1 MLKTILCKFT
11 ILHIIYCGMWHIL
24 QETFGARNNCKAVA
38 FDFQIR
44 KTKIKRQRKEE
55 GVGEPWPPLGP
66 RPTSASRTA
75 HSPLLLAALGI
86 CPAAQ
91 PPPSVVFYCS
101 TDRSVAVATGPAHR
115 RHRRGDK
122 IPRRLG
128 LPRLPSPLASSS
140 PRSTSPLFL
149 TPALPIW
156 RKGPTLSSPSPRHH
170 RGHCRPRAPPAC
182 PPASPASAT
191 PSPTTGSG
199 RKPPGNP
206 LPPRLQPPSTT
217 VAAIF
222 LLSGDPPAAT
232 KPITGLLVPL
242 SEPFILLPLCSL
254 SRAL

>member
-24 QETFGARNNCKAVA
+24 QETFGARNNCKEVA

-44 KTKIKRQRKEE
+44 KTKRKRQRKEE

-66 RPTSASRTA
+66 RPTSASRMA

-128 LPRLPSPLASSS
+128 LPRLPSPLASSP
-140 PRSTSPLFL
+140 PRST
-149 TPALPIW
+149 
-156 RKGPTLSSPSPRHH
+156 RSSPSLSRS
-170 RGHCRPRAPPAC
+170 
-182 PPASPASAT
+182 PASPERHRRRP
-191 PSPTTGSG
+191 PSS
-199 RKPPGNP
+199 
-206 LPPRLQPPSTT
+206 PRPPSTSSLGCT
-217 VAAIF
+217 STSSAGVDSFERWPQLGLGGAAAPDPLRP
-222 LLSGDPPAAT
+222 LLRPPRNSVDL
-232 KPITGLLVPL
+232 PRLL
-242 SEPFILLPLCSL
+242 LLLN
-254 SRAL
+254 